1 MADPM
6 SIKVEEVLNSFTE
19 VMSALMIDQ
28 YQKDIAELDLTF
40 PQAQAM
46 RILRRGP
53 LLTGQLACQLKISA
67 PAITQLTDRLI
78 RKGLIKRTTGA
89 IDRRC
94 VIVGLSIRGRQVVDH
109 VRQQRREV
117 FTRALVHLSQQEQ
130 AKITDV
136 LVNVVA
142 ALEEF
147 EANAKGDVAGS
158 SIKKSGKNRVQ
169 DRSPER
175 NEANQKRLGLKNS
188 QKGLETEA

>member
-6 SIKVEEVLNSFTE
+6 TIKVEEVLNSFTE

-53 LLTGQLACQLKISA
+53 MLTGQLACQLKISA

-78 RKGLIKRTTGA
+78 RKGLIKRTAGA
-89 IDRRC
+89 LDRRC
-94 VIVGLSIRGRQVVDH
+94 VIVGLSIRGRQLVDH
-109 VRQQRREV
+109 VRQRRREV
-117 FTRALVHLSQQEQ
+117 FSRALVHLSKQEQ
-130 AKITDV
+130 AQITDV

-147 EANAKGDVAGS
+147 QASAKGEAANAKLKTRG
-158 SIKKSGKNRVQ
+158 KSRGQ
-169 DRSPER
+169 
-175 NEANQKRLGLKNS
+175 
-188 QKGLETEA
+188 

>member
-1 MADPM
+1 MASPT

-53 LLTGQLACQLKISA
+53 MLTGQLACQLKISA

-89 IDRRC
+89 LDRRC
-94 VIVGLSIRGRQVVDH
+94 VIVGLSIRGRQLVDH
-109 VRQQRREV
+109 FRQRRREV
-117 FTRALVHLSQQEQ
+117 FSRALVHLSRQEHEQ
-130 AKITDV
+130 ITEV

-147 EANAKGDVAGS
+147 EANARGEAVNS
-158 SIKKSGKNRVQ
+158 SVKTTGRNRLERLAPDQKPGYQRRSGLNP
-169 DRSPER
+169 SH
-175 NEANQKRLGLKNS
+175 
-188 QKGLETEA
+188 KGLETET

>member
-1 MADPM
+1 MASPTP
-6 SIKVEEVLNSFTE
+6 IKVEEVLNSFTE

-53 LLTGQLACQLKISA
+53 MLTGQLASQLKISA

-89 IDRRC
+89 LDRRC
-94 VIVGLSIRGRQVVDH
+94 VIVGLSIRGRQLVDH
-109 VRQQRREV
+109 FRQRRREV
-117 FTRALVHLSQQEQ
+117 FSRALVHLSNQEQ
-130 AKITDV
+130 ARITEV

-147 EANAKGDVAGS
+147 EANVRGETMNSPAKS
-158 SIKKSGKNRVQ
+158 MGKNRVERLSP
-169 DRSPER
+169 DRKVDRQRRSGVRTVQE
-175 NEANQKRLGLKNS
+175 S
-188 QKGLETEA
+188 LETER